1 MSILTAIL
9 LFIGGFAALVKGADL
24 LVAGASS
31 LAKWLGIST
40 LIVGLTVVAL
50 GTSMPELVVNVF
62 ASLKGTSDIAVGNI
76 IGSNVS
82 NIALVLGLSAM
93 LYPMRVQNST
103 IWKEIPFALLAVVL
117 VAIMASD
124 VALNGLMRDE
134 LGRGDGLVL
143 VSFSVIFLYYI
154 LGLARQ
160 GRAELEDI
168 PEMTVRRMAIYILLG
183 MVALVIGGKL
193 VIEGAV
199 SLATT
204 AGISER
210 VIGLT
215 VVALGTSL
223 PELVTSVVAA
233 FRKQPDLSVG
243 NIVGSNILNVF
254 MVLGVSAIIRPLPFS
269 NDALFDATFNVV
281 ITLLL
286 FLFMFIGQK
295 HKLERWQGVGFV
307 MIYISYITYSFINGA
322 A

>member
-1 MSILTAIL
+1 MSIFVAIL
-9 LFIGGFAALVKGADL
+9 LVVGGFAALVKGADL

-31 LAKWLGIST
+31 LAKWLGVST
-40 LIVGLTVVAL
+40 LLVGLTVVAL

-62 ASLKGTSDIAVGNI
+62 AALKGTSDIAVGNI
-76 IGSNVS
+76 IGSNIS
-82 NIALVLGLSAM
+82 NIALVLGLSAV
-93 LYPMRVQNST
+93 LYPMRVHNST

-143 VSFSVIFLYYI
+143 VSFSIIFLYYI

-160 GRAELEDI
+160 GKADLDDI
-168 PEMTVRRMAIYILLG
+168 PDMTVRRMAINIVIG
-183 MVALVIGGKL
+183 MIALVIGGKL

-199 SLATT
+199 SLASL

-254 MVLGVSAIIRPLPFS
+254 MVLGISATIRPLPFS
-269 NDALFDATFNVV
+269 PDALFDATFNVV

-286 FLFMFIGQK
+286 FLFMFVGSK
-295 HKLERWQGVGFV
+295 RKLERWQGVSFV
-307 MIYISYITYSFINGA
+307 LIYISYITYSLINGA

>member
-1 MSILTAIL
+1 MSLFIAIL
-9 LFIGGFAALVKGADL
+9 LVVGGFVALVKGADL

-31 LAKWLGIST
+31 LAKMLGVST
-40 LIVGLTVVAL
+40 LLVGLTVVAL

-62 ASLKGTSDIAVGNI
+62 AALKGTSDIAVGNI
-76 IGSNVS
+76 IGSNIS
-82 NIALVLGLSAM
+82 NIALVLGLSAAIF
-93 LYPMRVQNST
+93 PMRVQNST

-117 VAIMASD
+117 VSIMASD
-124 VALNGLMRDE
+124 VALSGLASDQ
-134 LGRGDGLVL
+134 LTRGDGLVL

-160 GRAELEDI
+160 GKADLDEVPSLSKQRI
-168 PEMTVRRMAIYILLG
+168 VIYILFG
-183 MVALVIGGKL
+183 MVALVVGGKL

-199 SLATT
+199 SLAT
-204 AGISER
+204 AIGLSER

-233 FRKQPDLSVG
+233 LRKQPDLSVG

-254 MVLGVSAIIRPLPFS
+254 MVLGISASIAPLPFS
-269 NDALFDATFNVV
+269 DAALFDAIFNTL

-286 FLFMFIGQK
+286 FLFMFVGHK
-295 HKLERWQGVGFV
+295 HKLERWQGISFV
-307 MIYISYITYSFINGA
+307 VMYVMYMSYTVING
-322 A
+322 